1 LPNWD
6 VANDN
11 VVAQL
16 QRLIRFRTVNPP
28 GDELPLATYLRN
40 TLADGGID
48 ASLVETAPNRAA
60 VLGTIKG
67 SGALR
72 PVMLVAHTDVVDVE
86 ADKWTTDPFAGIVQ
100 DGYVYGRGAIDDKGM
115 LAANLVAM
123 LLLQQ
128 ERTERGAPFARDI
141 IFLAT
146 PDEEAG
152 GDDGMHWLV
161 QNRPDL
167 LQAEYAVNEGGR
179 VRIGSN
185 GLRTMLLQ
193 TAEKVSHIVTFT
205 ARGHAGH
212 AGVPRADNAILRI
225 GRALARVSGYA
236 SDPRHGVS
244 PTILNGGAKFNVI
257 PGEASVLFNVRTR
270 PGESLDAVVG
280 HLTTLVDD
288 PEVDIHV
295 VERGDEA
302 PASPEGTAMYNA
314 LADCARVLDP
324 SLTVA
329 PYLSNGITDS
339 ARLRQLGVK
348 AYGILPFPLTVE
360 DEGRMHGHDERVP
373 VTSLHFGLRLL
384 FEAVRQVALGEG
396 AR

>member
-1 LPNWD
+1 MPNWD
-6 VANDN
+6 VANAD
-11 VVAQL
+11 VVAEL

-28 GDELPLATYLRN
+28 GEELPLATYLRN
-40 TLADGGID
+40 TLTNAGIE
-48 ASLVETAPNRAA
+48 ASLVETAPDRAA
-60 VLGTIKG
+60 VVGTIKG
-67 SGALR
+67 SGALP

-86 ADKWTTDPFAGIVQ
+86 ADKWTTDPFAGTIQ

-123 LLLQQ
+123 LLLQRDRV
-128 ERTERGAPFARDI
+128 EGAEPFARDI

-152 GDDGMHWLV
+152 GEYGMHWLV
-161 QNRPDL
+161 KNRPDV

-179 VRIGSN
+179 VRIGLD
-185 GLRTMLLQ
+185 GTRTLLLQ

-212 AGVPRADNAILRI
+212 AGVPRADNSILRI
-225 GRALARVSGYA
+225 GRALARISEYA
-236 SDPRHGVS
+236 SDPLHGVS
-244 PTILNGGAKFNVI
+244 ATILNGGGKYNVI
-257 PGEASVLFNVRTR
+257 PGEASVLFNIRTR
-270 PGESLDAVVG
+270 PGESLDAVVAQ
-280 HLTTLVDD
+280 LTSLVSD
-288 PEVDIHV
+288 PEVVIEI

-302 PASPEGTAMYNA
+302 PASPEGTAMYEA
-314 LADCARVLDP
+314 LAECAKALDP
-324 SLTVA
+324 SITVA

-348 AYGILPFPLTVE
+348 AYGILPFPLTPD

-373 VTSLHFGLRLL
+373 VESLHFGLRLVY
-384 FEAVRQVALGEG
+384 EAVRRVALG
-396 AR
+396 A